1 MCVCICVCVAAGGR
15 WRECRGQIP
24 QTPGIYF
31 DNNNN
36 PPRLPVR
43 LEPPAQTEPSSG
55 IMGLGTDTQ
64 AHTHTHTNTHTHAL
78 ELQLCTTSQS
88 NTSLLSKQHQ
98 NTPTT
103 FHRRAE
109 GFLVITQPPAAMLE
123 ALSSRGTVTVKVERG
138 LITGLHIY
146 LVIVVSR
153 SNCLFRM

>member
-1 MCVCICVCVAAGGR
+1 MCVFVCVSQPGGGR
-15 WRECRGQIP
+15 GRAEVRFHKPRGSTSTTTT
-24 QTPGIYF
+24 TPLVF
-31 DNNNN
+31 
-36 PPRLPVR
+36 PSSSSLQPRQSQARGSWGL
-43 LEPPAQTEPSSG
+43 AQTHK
-55 IMGLGTDTQ
+55 
-64 AHTHTHTNTHTHAL
+64 HTHTHTNTHTHAL

-123 ALSSRGTVTVKVERG
+123 ALSSRGTVTVKAERG

-146 LVIVVSR
+146 LVIVVSG